1 MSDWGQGYHVGIAY
15 TLGFYPELAPTHL
28 EAALLF
34 AGFKSN
40 LTRAGARYCELG
52 CGYGLTTLVLAATN
66 PHMSFVGVDFNP
78 THIVAARALGES
90 ARLSNIQ
97 FVEASFDELLG
108 PRFADLGEFDIIA
121 LHGIYSWVAP
131 SVRHAIV
138 KFADAKL
145 MTGGVL

>member
-15 TLGFYPELAPTHL
+15 TLGFYPELAPSHL

-40 LTRAGARYCELG
+40 LSRAGARYCELG

-78 THIVAARALGES
+78 THIVAARALVES
-90 ARLSNIQ
+90 ARLSNVH
-97 FVEASFDELLG
+97 FVEASFDELLE
-108 PRFADLGEFDIIA
+108 PRFADLGDVPMPMTPAEFGKFIA
-121 LHGIYSWVAP
+121 DETEKWGKVI
-131 SVRHAIV
+131 HAANI
-138 KFADAKL
+138 KPE
-145 MTGGVL
+145 